1 MSDDEKPKKDP
12 EVKQKFV
19 VRTPTDVQRIKLQ
32 KLMANPTK
40 EIIIQPLQT
49 RKSSDPS
56 GAVPSFVR
64 NVMGSSAGAGSG
76 EFHVYRHLRRKEF
89 ARQKQIEQ
97 KSKLEEMDEAF
108 ANKLLQNKLNA
119 EIRTAKKRAKR
130 LKKKQKAKQR
140 RLNPKPTSGNEK
152 TESSDDESDEE
163 DDDAEKP
170 AADTDDTS
178 EGKDDA
184 EKPETN
190 TSDGDEAE
198 NEEIVGPMPRDAGND
213 QKDKQEVDNDG
224 DGKDEEDDS
233 DGRKQQENSEGQ
245 DSS

>member
-140 RLNPKPTSGNEK
+140 RLNPKSTSGNEK
-152 TESSDDESDEE
+152 TESSDEESDDE
-163 DDDAEKP
+163 DDAEKS
-170 AADTDDTS
+170 AANTDDTS
-178 EGKDDA
+178 EGKEDA
-184 EKPETN
+184 EKPAAN
-190 TSDGDEAE
+190 TSEGDEDE
-198 NEEIVGPMPRDAGND
+198 SEGIVGPMPRDAGND
-213 QKDKQEVDNDG
+213 QNEKQETDNDG
-224 DGKDEEDDS
+224 DGKEEEDDG
-233 DGRKQQENSEGQ
+233 DGTKQQENSDGE

>member
-1 MSDDEKPKKDP
+1 MSDSEKAKKDP

-40 EIIIQPLQT
+40 EVIIQPLQAK
-49 RKSSDPS
+49 KSLDPS

-97 KSKLEEMDEAF
+97 KSKVEEMDEAF
-108 ANKLLQNKLNA
+108 ANKLLQNKLDA
-119 EIRTAKKRAKR
+119 ESKTAKKRAKR

-140 RLNPKPTSGNEK
+140 RLNPKSTLTDDKLNSSED
-152 TESSDDESDEE
+152 ESSD
-163 DDDAEKP
+163 
-170 AADTDDTS
+170 
-178 EGKDDA
+178 
-184 EKPETN
+184 
-190 TSDGDEAE
+190 GDNGEAPSA
-198 NEEIVGPMPRDAGND
+198 NA
-213 QKDKQEVDNDG
+213 
-224 DGKDEEDDS
+224 EDDS
-233 DGRKQQENSEGQ
+233 ERKEGGIESCEEPTPKDTSIEDTGANESEDRQDTSNDSNDKEHQEKSDEKNTS
-245 DSS
+245 

>member
-1 MSDDEKPKKDP
+1 MSDEEKPKKDG
-12 EVKQKFV
+12 ETKQKFV

-40 EIIIQPLQT
+40 EIVIQPLQG

-97 KSKLEEMDEAF
+97 KSKVEEMDEAF
-108 ANKLLQNKLNA
+108 ANKLLQNKLQA
-119 EIRTAKKRAKR
+119 DTRTAKKRAKR

-140 RLNPKPTSGNEK
+140 RLIPSSEAANEK
-152 TESSDDESDEE
+152 TESSDDESADEN
-163 DDDAEKP
+163 DAETP
-170 AADTDDTS
+170 TANAADTS
-178 EGKDDA
+178 KG
-184 EKPETN
+184 N
-190 TSDGDEAE
+190 
-198 NEEIVGPMPRDAGND
+198 DAGND
-213 QKDKQEVDNDG
+213 DDSVGLKPSDTEGDGASERKDNQEASDDG
-224 DGKDEEDDS
+224 DGKEPQDNP
-233 DGRKQQENSEGQ
+233 DGQG
-245 DSS
+245 SS